1 MISQLNACASVVIAV
16 LCVWV
21 LLSDRVRTGSMEI
34 VSIGLI
40 FMGTVINLGELLL
53 VPSKV
58 CMEPSVTL
66 VVTGVAMYGLSLLA
80 RVMFGSK
87 LRSFI
92 HRYGAHHD

>member
-40 FMGTVINLGELLL
+40 FMGTVIKTLNIFRQM
-53 VPSKV
+53 VWQH
-58 CMEPSVTL
+58 CMDSIFTIIL
-66 VVTGVAMYGLSLLA
+66 HYLTDCIHKTSSLNVAM
-80 RVMFGSK
+80 
-87 LRSFI
+87 
-92 HRYGAHHD
+92 